1 MDGHDKGQQP
11 VGQQQQHQ
19 RQEGVPEVNLGGVK
33 CHFISA
39 NENNNLSMCES
50 MVESNKNG
58 HWHNN

>member
-1 MDGHDKGQQP
+1 MVTIKASNQLDNNNNK
-11 VGQQQQHQ
+11 
-19 RQEGVPEVNLGGVK
+19 REEGVPEVNLGGVK